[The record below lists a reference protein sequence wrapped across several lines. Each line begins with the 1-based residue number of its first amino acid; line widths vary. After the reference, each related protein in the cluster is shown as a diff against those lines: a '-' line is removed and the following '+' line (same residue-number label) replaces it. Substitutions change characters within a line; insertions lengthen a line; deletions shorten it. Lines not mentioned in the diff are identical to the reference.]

1 VRTTLIPFPESATSG
16 QRDTDLTQAITDA
29 MTSADIE
36 SIINLFAPDCEWVIM
51 ATGERFRGQ
60 DKIRQ
65 LAKRSLGARNQ
76 PGGLGIKLTNTF
88 TNPEKTKLCWEFVHT
103 AVITDTS
110 PTRRLAA
117 GTKFELPIIL
127 MCDIH
132 QDKLVKVREYFD
144 ILSAV
149 EPGTPHRLYS

>member
-1 VRTTLIPFPESATSG
+1 MRTTPIPSPESATSG
-16 QRDTDLTQAITDA
+16 QRDTDLIQAIRDA
-29 MTSADIE
+29 VTCADIE
-36 SIINLFAPDCEWVIM
+36 RIINLFAPDCEWVIM

-65 LAKRSLGARNQ
+65 LAKRFLGARNQ

-103 AVITDTS
+103 VISDTS

-127 MCDIH
+127 MCDIQ